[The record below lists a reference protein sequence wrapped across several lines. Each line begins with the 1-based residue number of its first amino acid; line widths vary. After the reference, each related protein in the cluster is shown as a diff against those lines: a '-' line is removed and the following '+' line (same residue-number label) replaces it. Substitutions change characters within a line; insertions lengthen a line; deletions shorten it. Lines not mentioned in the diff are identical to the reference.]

1 MAFNATLRL
10 SKQKYFI
17 NVLIRRKFG
26 LFSLMFR
33 RKIAKRNL
41 KGDLRS
47 FRIDSIPK
55 KFVDFEGVILLA
67 VSSSTNG
74 ISQNSSFLAS
84 GPLFKKVNLEELVYL
99 SREAANLKVLVPLG
113 DSREY
118 DVCREMIL
126 YLNNCEITLLLHDTS
141 VFVNWV
147 RLLKFSAKISKSRV
161 SKKELHR
168 IRDLNLL
175 VHSNYALESVHE
187 LKLFTNVSVI
197 EIGVP
202 AFYSQPVQTP
212 DVRKEILIGTGGFW
226 NVSRD
231 PFKTF
236 ETFMILAIKH
246 PDWNFSWGGEL
257 RPELQKVFERRWL
270 KEFKSLERIHFIGF
284 IQSENFGSYL
294 RDLSVFLYLRIA
306 TSGESSGLVIECANQ
321 GTPIVF
327 NSIGSLKELRTP
339 PFKCVPTEAR
349 VEEIVDA
356 IEDILSNEDK
366 RLVMAE
372 GLLLHAKGRD
382 MASYREEIAKR
393 IGL

>member
-1 MAFNATLRL
+1 MAFNATLKL

-26 LFSLMFR
+26 LLSLMFR

-41 KGDLRS
+41 KGNLKS
-47 FRIDSIPK
+47 FRTDSISK
-55 KFVDFEGVILLA
+55 EFVDFKGVFLLA
-67 VSSSTNG
+67 DSSSTNG

-84 GPLFKKVNLEELVYL
+84 GPLLKNVNLEELAYL
-99 SREAANLKVLVPLG
+99 SRAATNPKVLIPLG

-126 YLNNCEITLLLHDTS
+126 HLDNCQITLLLHDIS

-147 RLLKFSAKISKSRV
+147 RLLKFSTSISQSGV
-161 SKKELHR
+161 SINELHR

-175 VHSNYALESVHE
+175 VHSRYALETVRE
-187 LKLFTNVSVI
+187 LELFTNISVI
-197 EIGVP
+197 QTGVP
-202 AFYSQPVQTP
+202 AFYSRPIHTPV
-212 DVRKEILIGTGGFW
+212 VRKEILIGTGGFW

-236 ETFMILAIKH
+236 ETFMSLAIKH

-270 KEFKSLERIHFIGF
+270 KEFKSLDRIQFIGF
-284 IQSENFGSYL
+284 IPTENFPAYL
-294 RDLSVFLYLRIA
+294 RDLTVFLYLRIA

-321 GTPIVF
+321 GTPIIF
-327 NSIGSLKELRTP
+327 NSIGSLKELPTP
-339 PFKCVPTEAR
+339 PFKYVPTEAR
-349 VEEIVDA
+349 VGEIIDV
-356 IEDILSNEDK
+356 IEDILSNK
-366 RLVMAE
+366 HRRLVMAE

-382 MASYREEIAKR
+382 MASYRKEITKL